1 MNIHFLLVSVLIV
14 RVCHPQLSM
23 PPHSPC
29 IKRTPWTNDVPF
41 LESTWPPGSTKRG
54 LKNKLIYFKLR
65 DIKNYHFAITIN
77 NIADAQVEGHHY

>member
-1 MNIHFLLVSVLIV
+1 MNIHFLLFSVLIV
-14 RVCHPQLSM
+14 RVCHPQFISM
-23 PPHSPC
+23 PAHFLVENEPHGQM
-29 IKRTPWTNDVPF
+29 T
-41 LESTWPPGSTKRG
+41 STWPPGSTKRS